1 MLRLLTLIICLLC
14 ASARGESKSQKKC
27 KRTAPRLSIV
37 TPRETLYGK
46 DPSSAACCEDQEG

>member
-1 MLRLLTLIICLLC
+1 MICLLC

-46 DPSSAACCEDQEG
+46 DPSSSACDCHCEDPEG